1 MADFIDRGEAMMN
14 DPATVER
21 IRRMSIATGYHP
33 TYIAA
38 WMDVESAETPDERA
52 NRAAM
57 MSRTSGDSFS
67 QYADNSQRQ
76 WETKKQ
82 MRNSRKNREHQTL
95 EREAGEEFRS
105 SENQKQR
112 DFDSNEAALR
122 RNHEN
127 EDREA
132 RIKANRKQ
140 SNRDHRK
147 TKKENDRQNAIKEDQ
162 ADTRY
167 EREKELE
174 GIHHQ
179 NQVDLINLKQSAD
192 TDTNAGI
199 AARERDAL
207 LAEEPSYR
215 RYQQLVI
222 DARSILGNDASIEEV
237 NDFLRKDMADTYFNF
252 FHDPESPIA
261 ASGHVPP
268 GLSAE
273 MKEVLGEMSFE
284 EFADYVELD
293 ADDSRTAQWYTEI
306 TGREPERD
314 HFLW

>member
-1 MADFIDRGEAMMN
+1 MADYIDRAEAMMN
-14 DPATVER
+14 DPATVNR
-21 IRRMSIATGYHP
+21 IRMMSNATGYHP

-38 WMDVESAETPDERA
+38 WLDVESAETPNERA

-76 WETKKQ
+76 WETRKQ
-82 MRNSRKNREHQTL
+82 MKNAKKNRKHETS
-95 EREAGEEFRS
+95 EREAREEFTS
-105 SENQKQR
+105 GENQIQR
-112 DFDSNEAALR
+112 DFESEQSDIR
-122 RNHEN
+122 RKHE
-127 EDREA
+127 
-132 RIKANRKQ
+132 
-140 SNRDHRK
+140 
-147 TKKENDRQNAIKEDQ
+147 KKETNKKIAANKKAANKAWKREKKKNVIEQEQ
-162 ADTRY
+162 ADTAYDRQ
-167 EREKELE
+167 KELA
-174 GIHHQ
+174 GVQHQ
-179 NQVDLINLKQSAD
+179 NQVDLIDLKQKAD
-192 TDTNAGI
+192 AETNAGKT
-199 AARERDAL
+199 AREHEAV

-222 DARSILGNDASIEEV
+222 DARSLLGNNASIEEV

-273 MKEVLGEMSFE
+273 MREVVGDMSFE

-293 ADDSRTAQWYTEI
+293 ANDSRTAQWYTEI
-306 TGREPERD
+306 TGREP
-314 HFLW
+314 